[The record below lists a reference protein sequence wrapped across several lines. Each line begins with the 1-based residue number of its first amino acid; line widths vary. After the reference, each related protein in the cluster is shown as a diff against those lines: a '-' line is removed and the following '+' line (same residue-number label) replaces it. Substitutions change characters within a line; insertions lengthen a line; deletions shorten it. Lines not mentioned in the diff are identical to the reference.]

1 MTPFLYENISCQIIY
16 NNVMFIYVPA
26 PPIPMSHPHNL
37 DGPLGVRYTGG
48 CLLQSTVTLQPSNHT
63 GDAMPQNGMNNEG
76 RRRGM
81 SRRTCK
87 ANGQVSRQVPGTGLV
102 NGAVVHNG
110 CPAADTRTS
119 ENTPAGTLNGTK
131 SQCMVNGYINHGY
144 KGKSWKRAPQRT
156 FRKQGSTISVV
167 GDASADGRVCS
178 AGFPGGISVNCA
190 TSLDTVDLPRNSDQ
204 MAPEPSPSATAKKQ
218 RRRKIFRRKKR
229 GTEAACLENS
239 TPPLVPPKEEE
250 DWENEIKEVTLT
262 DWEKM
267 AFLPYG
273 PEDVLHFALRDLT
286 LKERDTV
293 AVDLPVTANYSPA
306 RHHPRPMQW
315 FSYSIPT
322 EQDQFAD
329 ADE

>member
-1 MTPFLYENISCQIIY
+1 MLAAVHG
-16 NNVMFIYVPA
+16 NV
-26 PPIPMSHPHNL
+26 
-37 DGPLGVRYTGG
+37 
-48 CLLQSTVTLQPSNHT
+48 T

-87 ANGQVSRQVPGTGLV
+87 ANGQVSGQVPGTGLV
-102 NGAVVHNG
+102 NGAVVRNG

-190 TSLDTVDLPRNSDQ
+190 TSLDTVDLPCNSDQ

-267 AFLPYG
+267 PFGVRPYG

-286 LKERDTV
+286 LIERDT
-293 AVDLPVTANYSPA
+293 VDLPVTANYSPA